1 MEELIKLS
9 TEQLLKKFGA
19 GSHKPGSGSAAA
31 LQGMLSAKL
40 VQTVIDLTIEKPKY
54 DQYLSSLNDIREK
67 IENRTYP
74 ELSQLFQLDSEQF
87 DRVITLRRE
96 RKNEKNPSKRMKVIQ
111 DLNEVLMLATETPI
125 NIAKLCVEV
134 SEFALFLFDEGFQS
148 ARGDS
153 GVALN
158 NAVSAI
164 AGCLSIVN
172 LNLLSLGDDDQTNE
186 IRIEA
191 EILKIR
197 YLELFAEAN
206 NRLTILEK
214 ESERHREYQKELQQL
229 TSDKWVNDNLSYE
242 EIEQFVRRLQNTL
255 WLYHDKISK
264 QPAPDNL
271 IEILKPEVVLEK
283 ILGYQYN
290 TLDSLG
296 QYVSEEGLFEIAGII
311 DKERRYVSV
320 SQNFSKETQNFTAA
334 HELGHAFLHKQTV
347 LHRDKAIDGSVG
359 GGTREKVELEADK
372 FATYFLMPKKLVQGL
387 FKHLFLTDKFILNEG
402 TVLAL
407 TGERLSDFKR
417 KCRNTR
423 DLSRFLA
430 STEFYSTASFK
441 SMAEIFGVSKETMA
455 IRLEE
460 LELIEY

>member
-334 HELGHAFLHKQTV
+334 HELGHAL
-347 LHRDKAIDGSVG
+347 G
-359 GGTREKVELEADK
+359 
-372 FATYFLMPKKLVQGL
+372 
-387 FKHLFLTDKFILNEG
+387 ILAR
-402 TVLAL
+402 AL
-407 TGERLSDFKR
+407 LS
-417 KCRNTR
+417 
-423 DLSRFLA
+423 
-430 STEFYSTASFK
+430 
-441 SMAEIFGVSKETMA
+441 
-455 IRLEE
+455 
-460 LELIEY
+460 